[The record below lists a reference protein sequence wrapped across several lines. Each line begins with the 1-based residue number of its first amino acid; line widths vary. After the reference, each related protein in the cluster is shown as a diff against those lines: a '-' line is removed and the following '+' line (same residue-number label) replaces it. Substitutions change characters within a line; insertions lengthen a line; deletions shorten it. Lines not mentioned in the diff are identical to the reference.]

1 MQYISFSISL
11 NFNWAAARNGHL
23 ETVQWLAG
31 NGGSLGRSVTQP
43 SMLGTTRVAVASS
56 KGQDSTATFLTAAS
70 SWPAFKTLVACHL
83 VIDAK
88 RALRNPERRALEG
101 A

>member
-1 MQYISFSISL
+1 M
-11 NFNWAAARNGHL
+11 
-23 ETVQWLAG
+23 QWLAG
-31 NGGSLGRSVTQP
+31 NGGSLGGSVTQP